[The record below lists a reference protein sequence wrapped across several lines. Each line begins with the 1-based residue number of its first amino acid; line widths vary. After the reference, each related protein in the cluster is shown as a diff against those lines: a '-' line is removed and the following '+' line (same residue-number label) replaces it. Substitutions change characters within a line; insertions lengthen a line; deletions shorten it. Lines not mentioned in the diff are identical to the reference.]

1 MTRMRTEGLNQQAR
15 QLRRFSEEFRIKKV
29 REIERGISR
38 ISDICRE
45 YEVTDAAVRK
55 WLKKYSTMAKKK
67 EERLIV
73 ESLSDTQKILELK
86 KQIAELERSLGQ
98 KQIQLDFRDKMID
111 LAEEIYKIDIKK
123 SLVPSPNSNERR
135 DEAQRCV
142 A

>member
-1 MTRMRTEGLNQQAR
+1 MTRMRTEGLSQQAR
-15 QLRRFSEEFRIKKV
+15 QLRRFSEEFRVKKV
-29 REIERGISR
+29 REIERGITR
-38 ISDICRE
+38 ISDICKE
-45 YEVTDAAVRK
+45 YEVTDAAVRR

-73 ESLSDTQKILELK
+73 ESLSDTHKILELK

-123 SLVPSPNSNERR
+123 KFGTKP
-135 DEAQRCV
+135 
-142 A
+142 

>member
-1 MTRMRTEGLNQQAR
+1 MTRIRTEGLNQQAR

-38 ISDICRE
+38 ISDICKE

-123 SLVPSPNSNERR
+123 KFGTKP
-135 DEAQRCV
+135 
-142 A
+142 